1 MPSHSRTPEEPAM
14 SQHANA
20 VQSAS
25 ATGTPS
31 PTTSASSTGAV
42 KGALRGQ
49 SFEAQEAMLTPVQ
62 RKTPGATAKSGP
74 KPQSPPMT
82 AKAGAEPDAATKA
95 PKVAQVTAQ
104 QKLKL
109 KQDLGKATSI
119 QEANLRIGNFLSGLV
134 TQVGTSVDADLSIS
148 VEVSGV
154 IFKAAYGIGLEH
166 TEEGYELRGNALI
179 GVGVGFKVSI
189 ADAAATIEGAVNFKS
204 KGDSVGECFDLVL
217 LAIDRWLRE
226 RQLKYSSTAP
236 GVLINALKFVGVGA
250 TVADALF
257 GESYA
262 TEIMKKMDPMKLAN
276 GKENKG
282 ADSIEFTED
291 LGLNVEA
298 SVGVGGLASIDGDA
312 GVGYREKTTLG
323 KDAQTGK
330 LKTEEEK
337 GLAGHMSLSGGVLG
351 VKGKTE
357 AEHFITSWEPLEG
370 EASLATSLTIPQV
383 IAQAATWSLTTF
395 KAYADATFVK
405 LKAKGGRM
413 AQIGAVIERAI
424 AAVRDD
430 AVAKLGAF
438 TGLGACELKFTLKL
452 TLTKDALKGNLA
464 IELINKLGGEF
475 DVGAGVAG
483 VGLGGHIKTGTKL
496 VDKDFT
502 LAEKKKATGAITGTA
517 GAGKGAEGWG
527 AAKKK

>member
-1 MPSHSRTPEEPAM
+1 M

-25 ATGTPS
+25 ATSTPS

-62 RKTPGATAKSGP
+62 RKTPDATPKTGP

-82 AKAGAEPDAATKA
+82 AKAGADPAKTTNA

-109 KQDLGKATSI
+109 KQDLGKAKSI
-119 QEANLRIGNFLSGLV
+119 QEANLRIGNFLGGLV
-134 TQVGTSVDADLSIS
+134 TQVDTSVDADLS
-148 VEVSGV
+148 VEVEVAGV
-154 IFKAAYGIGLEH
+154 ILKAAYGIGLEH
-166 TEEGYELRGNALI
+166 TKQGYELRGNALI
-179 GVGVGFKVSI
+179 GVGVGFKISI

-236 GVLINALKFVGVGA
+236 GVLINALKFMGVGE

-262 TEIMKKMDPMKLAN
+262 AEVMKKMDPMKLGN
-276 GKENKG
+276 GKDNEG

-291 LGLNVEA
+291 LGLNVSA
-298 SVGVGGLASIDGDA
+298 SVGVGGLAKIDGDA

-323 KDAQTGK
+323 KDAKTGEAT
-330 LKTEEEK
+330 TEEEK
-337 GLAGHMSLSGGVLG
+337 GLAGHMSLSGGALG

-357 AEHFITSWEPLEG
+357 AEYFITAWKELEG
-370 EASLATSLTIPQV
+370 EASLVTSLTVPQV
-383 IAQAATWSLTTF
+383 IAQAAAWSLTAF

-405 LKAKGGRM
+405 LNKIGGRM

-424 AAVRDD
+424 AAVQGD
-430 AVAKLGAF
+430 AIATLGAF
-438 TGLGACELKFTLKL
+438 TGLGSCELKFTLKL
-452 TLTKDALKGNLA
+452 TLTKDALNGNLT
-464 IELINKLGGEF
+464 IELINKIGADV

-496 VDKDFT
+496 VDKPFT
-502 LAEKKKATGAITGTA
+502 VAEKKKAQGTATGALKD
-517 GAGKGAEGWG
+517 GAGKGTGLAG
-527 AAKKK
+527 AKKK